1 MLSADRIILI
11 IMKTVPR
18 YAIESINYNQLINE
32 SRLSPHY
39 EKIAPADSFHAANRG
54 EAAAVDILTIYTGH
68 SVPPAESGHR
78 LHHRPPVQQH
88 LAPRRLHLRQLRD
101 PAPHHQVIM
110 VVVVVMMMM
119 MMMIMMITG
128 GT

>member
-1 MLSADRIILI
+1 
-11 IMKTVPR
+11 MKTIPR

-54 EAAAVDILTIYTGH
+54 EAGAVDIPIPTLDTP

-78 LHHRPPVQQH
+78 LYHRPPVQHH
-88 LAPRRLHLRQLRD
+88 LASCGLHLRQLRD

-110 VVVVVMMMM
+110 MMMM
-119 MMMIMMITG
+119 MMMSMMMMMITG